1 MNLKIPKE
9 VSIRLSASLDSING
23 KQIPKVKDQAK
34 EIEARRKIFSGEDFK
49 F

>member
-9 VSIRLSASLDSING
+9 ISVRLSASLETLDG
-23 KQIPKVKDQAK
+23 KKVPRVKDQSK

>member
-9 VSIRLSASLDSING
+9 ISVRLSASLESING
-23 KQIPKVKDQAK
+23 KEVPRVKDQSK

>member
-9 VSIRLSASLDSING
+9 ISVRLSASLETLDG
-23 KQIPKVKDQAK
+23 KEVPRVKNQSK